1 MRRRPSI
8 LVVALVVLIGGVA
21 LLLVNR
27 ENPAPIALPSAQPR
41 AGALPIMWPAPSFSL
56 GDQNGA
62 TIDNSTLKG
71 RVWIVDFIFTSC
83 GHVCPRMTA
92 RRVELQK
99 ELTDPRI
106 SFLSFSVDPE
116 RDTAETRKTYAH
128 KHGVDESRWHFVS
141 AANRAAAMKL
151 AVAIKIARTP
161 RDADNPILHADRF
174 LLIDATGRV
183 RGIYHLDDAAAMS
196 RLANEARAL
205 AKELPPLSANDG
217 PSMSS
222 RGER

>member
-1 MRRRPSI
+1 MRSRPVI
-8 LVVALVVLIGGVA
+8 VALILFVAVAGGLAAWLVA
-21 LLLVNR
+21 GR
-27 ENPAPIALPSAQPR
+27 EKPAPIALPSAQPR
-41 AGALPIMWPAPSFSL
+41 AGALPVMWPAPSFSL

-62 TIDNSTLKG
+62 TIDNNTLKG

-116 RDTAETRKTYAH
+116 RDTAATRKTYAR

-141 AANRAAAMKL
+141 PENRDAALKL
-151 AVAIKIARTP
+151 AVAMKIAGKP
-161 RDADNPILHADRF
+161 REVDNPILHADRF

-183 RGIYHLDDAAAMS
+183 RGIYHLDDAPAMA
-196 RLANEARAL
+196 RLAQEARTL
-205 AKELPPLSANDG
+205 MQGLPQA
-217 PSMSS
+217 
-222 RGER
+222 E

>member
-1 MRRRPSI
+1 MHRRKLNIAIAGVI
-8 LVVALVVLIGGVA
+8 LIVGGVA
-21 LLLVNR
+21 LLLANR
-27 ENPAPIALPSAQPR
+27 EKPAPIALPSAQPR

-116 RDTAETRKTYAH
+116 RDTAETRKTYAA

-141 AANRAAAMKL
+141 PEDRDAAMKL
-151 AVAIKIARTP
+151 AIAMKIAGKP
-161 RDADNPILHADRF
+161 READNPILHADRF
-174 LLIDATGRV
+174 LLIDASGRV
-183 RGIYHLDDAAAMS
+183 RGIYHLDDPAAMA
-196 RLANEARAL
+196 RLAGEASAL
-205 AKELPPLSANDG
+205 AKNLSA
-217 PSMSS
+217 P
-222 RGER
+222 

>member
-1 MRRRPSI
+1 MQRRRMIFSTA
-8 LVVALVVLIGGVA
+8 ALVLLGAVA
-21 LLLVNR
+21 AILLANR
-27 ENPAPIALPSAQPR
+27 EKPAPIALPSAQPR
-41 AGALPIMWPAPSFSL
+41 AGALPVMWPAPAFSL

-62 TIDNSTLKG
+62 TIDNGTLKG
-71 RVWIVDFIFTSC
+71 RVWIVDFIFTNC

-161 RDADNPILHADRF
+161 RD
-174 LLIDATGRV
+174 
-183 RGIYHLDDAAAMS
+183 
-196 RLANEARAL
+196 
-205 AKELPPLSANDG
+205 
-217 PSMSS
+217 
-222 RGER
+222 